1 MSMVLVC
8 DTLSQ
13 TAIGTECGYK
23 KIARFAFLNYLLFIK
38 FSLLKKHIRTK
49 ITYYLLEKFHV
60 ICMNSKNR

>member
-23 KIARFAFLNYLLFIK
+23 KIARLHFYLLFIK
-38 FSLLKKHIRTK
+38 FSLLKKHIHTK